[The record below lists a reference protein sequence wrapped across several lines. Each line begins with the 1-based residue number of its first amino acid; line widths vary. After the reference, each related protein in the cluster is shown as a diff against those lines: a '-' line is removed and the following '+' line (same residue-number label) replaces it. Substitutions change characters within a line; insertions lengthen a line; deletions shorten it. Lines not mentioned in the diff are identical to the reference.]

1 MTNEQ
6 MISSLVK
13 HVSELS
19 MFFASGFF
27 GKLGYYDRKALGD
40 IQLNCEWIIEALRAK
55 EKASESDGEA

>member
-1 MTNEQ
+1 
-6 MISSLVK
+6 
-13 HVSELS
+13 

-55 EKASESDGEA
+55 EKSSEKHGEA